1 MNVQFITGKKVIALE
16 QRLSS
21 RTPAPPETQIREVW
35 GGGPRIGTA
44 DEFPGAAAAAT
55 TGQGNHTLR
64 ITALERLSSLHPLSP
79 KEGQAFLQNTQI
91 ITWPGLSLFFLL
103 LQIRESIRPTLLS
116 VMLMAFPGESSYCY
130 QPRSLSL
137 QGLHPRGVAVKTGDE
152 MRSKE
157 PFLAKA
163 ILNTRFQTL
172 HPEGWVSLSV
182 ICSNYSRKLTQGL

>member
-16 QRLSS
+16 QCLSS

-79 KEGQAFLQNTQI
+79 KEGQAFL
-91 ITWPGLSLFFLL
+91 
-103 LQIRESIRPTLLS
+103 
-116 VMLMAFPGESSYCY
+116 
-130 QPRSLSL
+130 
-137 QGLHPRGVAVKTGDE
+137 
-152 MRSKE
+152 
-157 PFLAKA
+157 
-163 ILNTRFQTL
+163 
-172 HPEGWVSLSV
+172 
-182 ICSNYSRKLTQGL
+182 